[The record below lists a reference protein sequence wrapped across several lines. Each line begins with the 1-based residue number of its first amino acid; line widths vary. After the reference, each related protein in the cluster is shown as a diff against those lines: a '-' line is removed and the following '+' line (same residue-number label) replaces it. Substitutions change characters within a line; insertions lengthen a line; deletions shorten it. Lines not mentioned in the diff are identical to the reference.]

1 MTKIYTK
8 TGDKGKTS
16 LLGGRRVEKN
26 CIELDAIGEVDELN
40 AWLGVLGE
48 EMKDGFTKEAKA
60 VGHVQDRL
68 FVVGS
73 ILAALQ
79 IEMKLPIPKIT
90 TRDIVWIENWIDRM
104 QKELP
109 DLHNFIIP
117 GGAEEAVKCFYAR
130 AICRRAER
138 RVVQLNEEVKVP
150 ENVLCFMNRL
160 SDLLFV
166 LGRWCNYKS
175 GQGEVLWRGK
185 K

>member
-16 LLGGRRVEKN
+16 LLGGRRVEKS

-48 EMKDGFTKEAKA
+48 EMGDDFVKEAKSIRR
-60 VGHVQDRL
+60 VQDRL

-90 TRDIVWIENWIDRM
+90 TQDIVWVENWIDRM

-109 DLHNFIIP
+109 DLHNFNNP
-117 GGAEEAVKCFYAR
+117 GGGEEAVKCFYAR

-138 RVVQLNEEVKVP
+138 RVVQLNSTVKVP
-150 ENVLCFMNRL
+150 ENVLRFMNRL

-166 LGRWCNYKS
+166 LGRWCNFKS
-175 GQGEVLWRGK
+175 GQEEVLWKGK

>member
-8 TGDKGKTS
+8 IGDKGKTS

-48 EMKDGFTKEAKA
+48 EMEEGFATEAKA
-60 VGHVQDRL
+60 IGRVQDRL

-73 ILAALQ
+73 ILASLQ
-79 IEMKLPIPKIT
+79 IEMKLPISKIT
-90 TRDIVWIENWIDRM
+90 TRDVLSLEKWIDRM

-109 DLHNFIIP
+109 ELRNFIIP
-117 GGAEEAVKCFYAR
+117 GGTEEAVKCFYAR

-138 RVVQLNEEVKVP
+138 RVVQLNQEVKVP
-150 ENVLCFMNRL
+150 ENVLRFMNRL

-175 GQGEVLWRGK
+175 GQKEILWGGK